1 MRKEV
6 IFNIGSSC
14 NRPSFGGGYRL
25 GSTQGDIL
33 QVGGWFCKRLIVH
46 LFVVLFLFPVP
57 GALAQQHYVDVD
69 NGSGDACSD
78 TEPCSL
84 DQAITNAGEG
94 ETIYV
99 RSRRPGDTV
108 TIDGDYGPLNVA
120 VNFAAYTRGSTE
132 ATSATLAFTGK
143 FELGESGKFLPL
155 SKVTA
160 QFENLLISNGNTN
173 PFGEDLANL
182 GSVTVSTLE
191 AGFITINRLQ
201 VEQDLVIKRLETAT
215 TSPVVTIQ
223 ELEVSQGATLTI
235 GLEMNEDGS
244 DGEYPVHLRVPL
256 RQASNVEEKF
266 DSLVVHGIIDGAG
279 SLLIVHDNSAT
290 GRGASGMDLHVT
302 ADYTPTGTDRTIDH
316 TDCVK
321 IAGNGEIHT
330 DLYAVSAGNICVTLK
345 KIGRLIVT
353 GSIQADEY
361 SNNTEM
367 ITTDVIFREDVEIM
381 GNIEQW
387 NDAKILFEK
396 KVTIEGSVI
405 LDSGP
410 FSYPVLTSINT
421 GDNAITLGT
430 PRDNFDKISSSGDD
444 LIIRGVRRAD
454 RQSCWP
460 EYRQTDTRLRPI
472 EHQWISGIR
481 FEGPSDIAQDLDMR
495 HYSDNRDHE
504 GTSRTDTGA
513 AQRCLIAVDFW
524 IPQLPSGAE
533 ENQTVT
539 SRIGGDL
546 LVENGGSINL
556 SGQIRSTFTFTP
568 VFNLTVA
575 YSNHHLELDG
585 DIIADGEFGLSIW
598 EGGSKRSDS
607 FRGECTSTDGTLDAL
622 TLKGS
627 SLFILTDEREHEIVL
642 SDGNMRMFSLAIREK
657 VNVKGGNLIS
667 KRIHVE
673 NGGKL
678 ISNENVQVGWSDA
691 SLEHS
696 FWEEHAG
703 GRIILEGKGLD
714 GTLHADSYVAGSTY
728 GTANTDYIDSNIV
741 RTVPIAW
748 FYVVFSTGNRYV
760 RLSDPLTTDNVG
772 LCSGTVIL
780 ADPDE
785 DDANTLTIN
794 GTLYVK
800 DGVFELDTNRPG
812 SLATDEDNEEA
823 DEASYSL
830 RYQTEGARTIGD
842 EWFGNPRSLYV
853 EHEDAVITSDIDRE
867 LRGRVQVIEGELHV
881 NGVLTVGTSFKIQ
894 DAARRLIVDEGALL
908 KADTIRTHQWMLV
921 YGTVKTGGGDI
932 YSLGST
938 NDDGHYINESA
949 YITIR
954 GEEGMID
961 LGEGGTLHLG
971 PPMTEKQ
978 DGLVRPVGDDGMP
991 LTVLTA
997 YHSEAEQPFR
1007 GNLNLT
1013 PGSKFHTVQFIS
1025 HIDTLTFDGT
1035 ATPNLSPISA
1045 SNSMNLEGVL
1055 VIENHLVPETGDPK
1069 RVDSL
1074 FVDSL
1079 SVKNGWIR
1087 LLDTP
1092 FVKIA
1097 KDVELESAVLTVQSQ
1112 LHLGGDLTIRE
1123 TGALE
1128 FDGATS
1134 RYHRGVDR
1142 FLKVDGDFHLGAGK
1156 QLPDNVYYTD
1166 PPASSG
1172 VSWWAAHLASMTVMG
1187 NYRVDPDAF
1196 KYDMRGGNITVHG
1209 DFHFALD
1216 KHNYDVLN
1224 ASLEFRGIS
1233 PQLITASSV
1242 PLGDVVINSSGGVVL
1257 ADSVTQGS
1265 GSTLT
1270 LTHGII
1276 STMNEST
1283 WLVKNANI
1291 EEDVRGRNNALMT
1304 CESGESCESV
1314 IKGGSRGAHA
1324 SLGVSRHVMH
1334 GNSGE
1339 GELSGG

>member
-173 PFGEDLANL
+173 PFGEYLANL

-244 DGEYPVHLRVPL
+244 DREYPVHLRVPL

-302 ADYTPTGTDRTIDH
+302 ADYTPTGTDH

-657 VNVKGGNLIS
+657 VNVNP
-667 KRIHVE
+667 
-673 NGGKL
+673 
-678 ISNENVQVGWSDA
+678 
-691 SLEHS
+691 SL
-696 FWEEHAG
+696 
-703 GRIILEGKGLD
+703 
-714 GTLHADSYVAGSTY
+714 T
-728 GTANTDYIDSNIV
+728 
-741 RTVPIAW
+741 
-748 FYVVFSTGNRYV
+748 
-760 RLSDPLTTDNVG
+760 
-772 LCSGTVIL
+772 
-780 ADPDE
+780 
-785 DDANTLTIN
+785 
-794 GTLYVK
+794 
-800 DGVFELDTNRPG
+800 
-812 SLATDEDNEEA
+812 
-823 DEASYSL
+823 
-830 RYQTEGARTIGD
+830 
-842 EWFGNPRSLYV
+842 
-853 EHEDAVITSDIDRE
+853 
-867 LRGRVQVIEGELHV
+867 
-881 NGVLTVGTSFKIQ
+881 
-894 DAARRLIVDEGALL
+894 
-908 KADTIRTHQWMLV
+908 
-921 YGTVKTGGGDI
+921 
-932 YSLGST
+932 
-938 NDDGHYINESA
+938 
-949 YITIR
+949 
-954 GEEGMID
+954 
-961 LGEGGTLHLG
+961 
-971 PPMTEKQ
+971 
-978 DGLVRPVGDDGMP
+978 
-991 LTVLTA
+991 
-997 YHSEAEQPFR
+997 
-1007 GNLNLT
+1007 
-1013 PGSKFHTVQFIS
+1013 
-1025 HIDTLTFDGT
+1025 
-1035 ATPNLSPISA
+1035 
-1045 SNSMNLEGVL
+1045 
-1055 VIENHLVPETGDPK
+1055 
-1069 RVDSL
+1069 
-1074 FVDSL
+1074 
-1079 SVKNGWIR
+1079 
-1087 LLDTP
+1087 
-1092 FVKIA
+1092 
-1097 KDVELESAVLTVQSQ
+1097 
-1112 LHLGGDLTIRE
+1112 
-1123 TGALE
+1123 
-1128 FDGATS
+1128 
-1134 RYHRGVDR
+1134 
-1142 FLKVDGDFHLGAGK
+1142 
-1156 QLPDNVYYTD
+1156 
-1166 PPASSG
+1166 
-1172 VSWWAAHLASMTVMG
+1172 
-1187 NYRVDPDAF
+1187 
-1196 KYDMRGGNITVHG
+1196 
-1209 DFHFALD
+1209 
-1216 KHNYDVLN
+1216 
-1224 ASLEFRGIS
+1224 
-1233 PQLITASSV
+1233 
-1242 PLGDVVINSSGGVVL
+1242 
-1257 ADSVTQGS
+1257 
-1265 GSTLT
+1265 
-1270 LTHGII
+1270 
-1276 STMNEST
+1276 
-1283 WLVKNANI
+1283 
-1291 EEDVRGRNNALMT
+1291 
-1304 CESGESCESV
+1304 
-1314 IKGGSRGAHA
+1314 
-1324 SLGVSRHVMH
+1324 
-1334 GNSGE
+1334 
-1339 GELSGG
+1339 